1 MSWKIHIHT
10 VCYAPCLS
18 GVETWWTA
26 MPETHA
32 QIQPILFAF
41 KFLRSTFV
49 VRTCTHPDKRMV
61 KCVINF
67 PTALNI
73 WISNFISGGWK
84 HVLLFKLDFTSC
96 SLAPFST
103 WNIRVC
109 MLQHVYIFFFICYS
123 SMTNAMYNN
132 CARTIVIFVLS
143 VSFCLNPIL
152 VTYTFVLSVCISFL
166 FLKFLQTP

>member
-10 VCYAPCLS
+10 VCYAVSFGC
-18 GVETWWTA
+18 VETWWTA

-41 KFLRSTFV
+41 KFLHSTFV
-49 VRTCTHPDKRMV
+49 VRTCTHPDKRTV

-73 WISNFISGGWK
+73 WISNFISGGCK

-103 WNIRVC
+103 WKIRVC
-109 MLQHVYIFFFICYS
+109 VCFSMYIFSFPFAVALWRMPCII
-123 SMTNAMYNN
+123 
-132 CARTIVIFVLS
+132 IVHVPL
-143 VSFCLNPIL
+143 
-152 VTYTFVLSVCISFL
+152 
-166 FLKFLQTP
+166 